1 MQGIFFNQE
10 ALGSDF
16 HNTRPDAWTHW
27 GTEEKEQAFGQ
38 KVFNAHLQIKPL
50 GPHVGTAI

>member
-38 KVFNAHLQIKPL
+38 KVFDAHLQIKPL